1 MTGTSNR
8 IFWIHHLGLRT
19 APPSE
24 SSSGDAYIFVW
35 DNQLFERLG
44 YTLKRLVFIYE
55 TLCEMPVHIA
65 HGNTVEIL
73 AALPGDDIATWHSD
87 APDIQDIIGQLEAKN
102 KKVHRL
108 HETPFCSVD
117 PQEEFRR
124 FSKYWPKAEKTAL
137 LPDGKISDG
146 KMNAA
151 HP

>member
-1 MTGTSNR
+1 MTEKSAR

-19 APPSE
+19 APPYE
-24 SSSGDAYIFVW
+24 SSAGDAYIFVW

-55 TLCEMPVHIA
+55 TLCEMPVDIVQ
-65 HGNTVEIL
+65 GNTLEIL
-73 AALPGDDIATWHSD
+73 AMLEGDDITTWHSD
-87 APDIQDIIGQLEAKN
+87 APDIQSVIGQLEAKN

-108 HETPFCSVD
+108 HENPFCSVD

-137 LPDGKISDG
+137 MPDGKI
-146 KMNAA
+146 NAA